1 MQTREGVEF
10 VSWGGLRVMGP
21 KFTGLIGFQSAA
33 VFWEGPLP
41 ITLIAAELQGGVQ
54 NVESSEEQTSW

>member
-1 MQTREGVEF
+1 
-10 VSWGGLRVMGP
+10 MGP

-41 ITLIAAELQGGVQ
+41 ITLIAAELQGGIQ

>member
-1 MQTREGVEF
+1 
-10 VSWGGLRVMGP
+10 MGP

-41 ITLIAAELQGGVQ
+41 IALCVAVLLEGIPTVG
-54 NVESSEEQTSW
+54 SSEDQTSW